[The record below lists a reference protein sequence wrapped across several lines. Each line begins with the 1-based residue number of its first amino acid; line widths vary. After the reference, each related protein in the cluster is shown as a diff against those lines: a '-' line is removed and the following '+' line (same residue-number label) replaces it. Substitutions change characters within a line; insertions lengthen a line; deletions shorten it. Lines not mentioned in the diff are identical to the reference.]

1 MLHFSTENWGL
12 KNPVLN
18 IRVRHLS
25 KASNILSANTFHRVS
40 GWMYNVIFLCMFFV
54 PQLTARQSLN
64 CLLKNKNTVKLSK
77 SFIVYF
83 HVEFLERYRWFCVT
97 LHMLEWLSFCL
108 FWNIDLQCIKFNCD
122 RWHICMLWTFFNR
135 LSNSWWR
142 EDWQTWSGNFYS
154 FSYSWRASWS
164 GRISKARWIL

>member
-1 MLHFSTENWGL
+1 MQIHFIWSVNGCIT
-12 KNPVLN
+12 
-18 IRVRHLS
+18 LS
-25 KASNILSANTFHRVS
+25 FCAC
-40 GWMYNVIFLCMFFV
+40 FLCHGW
-54 PQLTARQSLN
+54 QLDKVWTAY
-64 CLLKNKNTVKLSK
+64 LKNKNTVKLSK
-77 SFIVYF
+77 SFIIYF

-122 RWHICMLWTFFNR
+122 HWHICMLWTFFNR
-135 LSNSWWR
+135 FSNSWWR

-164 GRISKARWIL
+164 GRISKTRWIL